1 MWPFLSLK
9 HILCGSGGV
18 ILIANNRKTIGV
30 FITHVNQCF
39 QDAFS
44 RGIITK
50 ARELDY
56 NVVFFCSF
64 GGYGIKLYELG
75 ELHMTEI
82 PCYEELDGII
92 ITPDVME
99 IKDLFEDYKNKIKSR
114 CKCPV
119 VSITKEIDDYYNVI
133 VDNNIIM
140 DDIIRHFIE
149 VHGFD
154 RINFLSGPLGTPDA
168 DERLN
173 SYKKILAEYNI
184 ALDERRIYYGNYRK
198 NCGNA
203 AVDYWLNNLEELPQA
218 IICAND
224 YMAFSVCRALAERGI
239 KVPEQV
245 AVSGC
250 DDINDAAEFNPPL
263 TTVRIPYFDMG
274 MEAVAIIDRHNKGV
288 KQPRYS
294 ILDTHA
300 IIRASCGCRHD
311 QTAQRQ
317 KMRNHIVEIDEL
329 QDEIIFN
336 AFMSADLTG
345 LQTADELFDTL
356 WKYIYLN
363 KNVSRFFMCLFENW
377 DYYNNGDEE
386 QSISDELMMEIGL
399 KDDEKLA
406 KMRFSRKDLIHP
418 AFAEDKPVYYYISLL
433 HHQGHCFGYV
443 GISFSAI
450 QTCMK
455 SFQAWLISL
464 SNALENIRIH
474 GELNRLVYKLEDMSI
489 RDELTDI
496 YNRRVINT
504 LGKKYLKHCLQE
516 RTCLMVFTADLD
528 KLKDINDNFGHSY
541 GDSAIKAVA
550 GALQKAADDDE
561 LCIRLGGDEFM
572 AIGIDYDE
580 EKLNRFINKFVS
592 DINKFNLLNQYEFNI
607 YVSYGYKLAV
617 PKEDST
623 IESFLVEADQL
634 MYQQKKEKE
643 AKRLK
648 TNWVG

>member
-1 MWPFLSLK
+1 M
-9 HILCGSGGV
+9 
-18 ILIANNRKTIGV
+18 IANNRKTIGV
-30 FITHVNQCF
+30 FITHVNQPF

-56 NVVFFCSF
+56 NVIFFCSF
-64 GGYGIKLYELG
+64 GGYGIKPYEMG
-75 ELHMTEI
+75 ELFMTEL

-92 ITPDVME
+92 ITPDVMDIE
-99 IKDLFEDYKNKIKSR
+99 ELFEYYKSKIKKR

-119 VSITKEIDDYYNVI
+119 VSIRKELEGYYNVI

-140 DDIIRHFIE
+140 DNIIRHFIE

-154 RINFLSGPLGTPDA
+154 KINFLSGPLGTPDS
-168 DERLN
+168 DGRLN
-173 SYKKILAEYNI
+173 SYKRILTEYNI
-184 ALDERRIYYGNYRK
+184 PVDERRIYYGNFWK
-198 NCGNA
+198 DCGYA
-203 AVDYWLNNLEELPQA
+203 AVDYWLNTLDELPQA

-224 YMAFSVCRALAERGI
+224 FMAFSVCKALAERGI

-250 DDINDAAEFNPPL
+250 DDINDASEFNPAL

-274 MEAVAIIDRHNKGV
+274 MEAVAIIDKHNKGV
-288 KQPRYS
+288 KLPRYS
-294 ILDTHA
+294 VMDTETVF
-300 IIRASCGCRHD
+300 RASCGCKNS
-311 QTAQRQ
+311 QASEPQRL
-317 KMRNHIVEIDEL
+317 RNHIIEREEL
-329 QDEIIFN
+329 QDEIIIN
-336 AFMSADLTG
+336 AFMSADFTG
-345 LQTADELFDTL
+345 LATTDELFESV

-363 KNVSRFFMCLFENW
+363 KNVSRFFLCLFDNW
-377 DYYNNGDEE
+377 DLYHNGNENE
-386 QSISDELMMEIGL
+386 ACYGSKELTMEIGI
-399 KDDEKLA
+399 KDDE
-406 KMRFSRKDLIHP
+406 RFSKIRFSKRDIIP
-418 AFAEDKPVYYYISLL
+418 PVFSEDEPVYYYISLL

-443 GISFSAI
+443 GISFSKV
-450 QTCMK
+450 QTYMRTY
-455 SFQAWLISL
+455 QAWLINL

-474 GELNRLVYKLEDMSI
+474 GELNRLVYRLEDMSI
-489 RDELTDI
+489 RDELTEI
-496 YNRRVINT
+496 YNRRVIGS
-504 LGKKYLKHCLQE
+504 LGRKYLKHCLEQQ
-516 RTCLMVFTADLD
+516 TQLMVFTVDMD
-528 KLKDINDNFGHSY
+528 KLKYINDNFGHSC
-541 GDSAIKAVA
+541 GDAAIRAVA
-550 GALQKAADDDE
+550 NALQKAADDDE

-580 EKLNRFINKFVS
+580 EKLNKFIDKFIA
-592 DINKFNLLNQYEFNI
+592 DIDRFNLLNQYEFNI

-617 PKEDST
+617 PQEDST